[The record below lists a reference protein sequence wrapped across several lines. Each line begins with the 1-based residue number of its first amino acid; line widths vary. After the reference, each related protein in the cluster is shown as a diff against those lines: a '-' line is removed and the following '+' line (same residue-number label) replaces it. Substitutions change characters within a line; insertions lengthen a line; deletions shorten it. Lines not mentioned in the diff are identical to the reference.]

1 MKQKRGNS
9 LDENKLIRECQ
20 KGKKESFNELI
31 IKYYQFVLKFL
42 IKLTENEEIS
52 QDLVQETF
60 LKLIKNIEKYDVKG
74 KASFSTY
81 LIKIAKNTYI
91 DYLRKNQKISSDI
104 DIETLSDSSFIE
116 EKIIDKNEF
125 DIVLKEIEKLPFEQA
140 EAIKLKYMEEY
151 SLKEIAE
158 KMGTKEKTVKSRI
171 HDGKEKIKKKLKKG
185 GGLYG

>member
-1 MKQKRGNS
+1 M
-9 LDENKLIRECQ
+9 DENKLIRECQ

-60 LKLIKNIEKYDVKG
+60 LKLIKNIEQYDVRRKS
-74 KASFSTY
+74 SFSIY
-81 LIKIAKNTYI
+81 LKKKTKNTYI

-158 KMGTKEKTVKSRI
+158 KMGTKEKTVKNRI